1 MLGLN
6 WGGQVHSGE
15 EQGGIIPKENLAPG
29 TRWNSGQL
37 CPFSLTEG
45 VKGRPHLVQEEVW
58 LLNLSQGVSE
68 EAEHKLLHLEP
79 VNSPQLLS
87 WWGGWGHVRGFQSVM
102 SLAPLRNPGP
112 APVQPYPLVLEEKL
126 LELRK

>member
-1 MLGLN
+1 MVSTGVGKCAVGRNKVASSLRRIWL
-6 WGGQVHSGE
+6 
-15 EQGGIIPKENLAPG
+15 LG

-87 WWGGWGHVRGFQSVM
+87 GWGGWGHVRGFQSVM